1 MIKGDSI
8 YQVLLKHDFD
18 LFCDKKTIS
27 GYMEHHLESYYS
39 QIITAI
45 NEENGF
51 LGGDFIEQLKL
62 EITTLDHICN
72 EIPVILKSFE
82 NGYIKESYEK
92 SEKLFER
99 IKKYYLLGYSWSD
112 DGGNFYRIR
121 SGDFRIRPDS
131 DSKKQKAELFH
142 IKKDLKSRIGAY
154 RYSIAGFPCLYLASD
169 MELAWFECGM
179 PKQFSYC
186 RMVIEES
193 EEALKL
199 IDLSHRPIEFISAV
213 NTLILNERRQK
224 NRKDKLQIYYD
235 LLVKYIITYPIAA
248 ACSVK
253 VKDRGCKFVEE
264 YIFPQLFMHWIRESD
279 EFDGVRYK
287 SSLNSSLVK
296 GMGAVNVAL
305 PAKKFREDGLDE
317 KLTTKIGVSDIGYFD
332 VNKDFKRYEKALQE
346 LNDFKNQ
353 LRIYGIESQYA
364 GEYIFDIMDMCECI
378 IKTYNALIEGRYDNS
393 ELIFNHLDRL
403 CDHVDLMY
411 SNKENIIDNCIKKVP
426 TTHEQYVEKDL
437 MISHFEEFY
446 KLARKIIT
454 KNTVFSFR
462 FKNMNNIEHI

>member
-27 GYMEHHLESYYS
+27 RYMEHHLGNYCS
-39 QIITAI
+39 QIMDAM
-45 NEENGF
+45 NAENDF
-51 LGGDFIEQLKL
+51 LGADFIDKLKL
-62 EITTLDHICN
+62 EITTLEHVCN
-72 EIPVILKSFE
+72 EIPLILKSFE
-82 NGYIKESYEK
+82 DGYIKEAYEK
-92 SEKLFER
+92 SGTLFETM
-99 IKKYYLLGYSWSD
+99 KKHYLLGYSWSGN
-112 DGGNFYRIR
+112 GGSFYRIR
-121 SGDFRIRPDS
+121 SGDFRIRPES

-186 RMVIEES
+186 QMVIEEG

-199 IDLSHRPIEFISAV
+199 IDLSHRPIEFISAL
-213 NTLILNERRQK
+213 NPCILNQK
-224 NRKDKLQIYYD
+224 RKKCKEKLQFYYD
-235 LLVKYIITYPIAA
+235 ILVRYIITYPIAA

-264 YIFPQLFMHWIRESD
+264 YIFPQLFMHWIRESE

-305 PAKKFREDGLDE
+305 PAKRFREDGLDE
-317 KLTTKIGVSDIGYFD
+317 KLTAKIGISDIGYFD
-332 VNKDFKRYEKALQE
+332 VNKDFSRYEKDLKE
-346 LNDFKNQ
+346 LTDFKNQ
-353 LRIYGIESQYA
+353 LRVYGVEAQYA
-364 GEYIFDIMDMCECI
+364 GEYIFDIMDICECI

-393 ELIFNHLDRL
+393 ELLFNHLDRL

-411 SNKENIIDNCIKKVP
+411 YSKENIIDKCIKKVP
-426 TTHEQYVEKDL
+426 PTHKKYVDKDL
-437 MISHFEEFY
+437 MLSHFEEFY
-446 KLARKIIT
+446 KLACKIIT
-454 KNTVFSFR
+454 KHAVFTFH
-462 FKNMNNIEHI
+462 FENMGNIEHI

>member
-27 GYMEHHLESYYS
+27 EYMEHHLKNYYS
-39 QIITAI
+39 QIVDAM
-45 NEENGF
+45 NVENDF
-51 LGGDFIEQLKL
+51 LGVDFIDKLKL
-62 EITTLDHICN
+62 EITTLEHICN

-82 NGYIKESYEK
+82 DGYIKEAYEK
-92 SEKLFER
+92 SGTLFES
-99 IKKYYLLGYSWSD
+99 IKKYYLLGYSCFGS
-112 DGGNFYRIR
+112 GGNFYRIR
-121 SGDFRIRPDS
+121 SGDFRIRDDS
-131 DSKKQKAELFH
+131 NSKKQKAELFH

-186 RMVIEES
+186 RMVIEEG
-193 EEALKL
+193 EAALKL
-199 IDLSHRPIEFISAV
+199 IDLSHRPIEFISAL
-213 NTLILNERRQK
+213 NTGILNEKRK
-224 NRKDKLQIYYD
+224 NCKERLQIYYD
-235 LLVKYIITYPIAA
+235 ILVKYIITYPIAA

-264 YIFPQLFMHWIRESD
+264 YIFPQLFMHWIRESE

-287 SSLNSSLVK
+287 SSLNSSLVN

-305 PAKKFREDGLDE
+305 PAKSFREDGLDE
-317 KLTTKIGVSDIGYFD
+317 KLTAKIGVSDIGYFD
-332 VNKDFKRYEKALQE
+332 VNKDFERYEKALQE
-346 LNDFKNQ
+346 LDDFKNQ
-353 LRIYGIESQYA
+353 LRIYGIEAQYA
-364 GEYIFDIMDMCECI
+364 GDYIFDIMDMCECI

-393 ELIFNHLDRL
+393 ELLFNHLDRL

-411 SNKENIIDNCIKKVP
+411 YNRESIIDRCIKKVP
-426 TTHEQYVEKDL
+426 PANEKYVDKDI
-437 MISHFEEFY
+437 MNSHFEEFY
-446 KLARKIIT
+446 NLSRKIIA
-454 KNTVFSFR
+454 KHTVFSFR
-462 FKNMNNIEHI
+462 FENMSNIEHI